1 MTYEEYKKTKREK
14 SAAPD
19 TVDTSDTVYASAPK
33 MSYTEYR
40 KKKGLPTELTGSD
53 SQSYHQKLGQQP
65 SNDASAFGAEK
76 VSVGNIKTMQRL
88 LGTQDSGIWSEDDQK
103 AAGGATA
110 YDAWKDYQQGK
121 LQSRSRSGMSME
133 EWSEQTSLSDHNTLE
148 TQQDLEKEKSYSL
161 AELNYLRQLRS
172 ERDRLIEFQAMGTAT
187 PEYYD
192 LKKRWENYYNQFDD
206 LDERIKKLEKELWWY
221 EREEKYNAV
230 PKNSDFAEFSTTDPP
245 YFKEGP
251 LRDWTYVAVN
261 NPTKSRRWET
271 AAYIHGVAPIY
282 DALNY
287 DNLHYMNDDERAI
300 YNYLNAK
307 EGKKS
312 AEEYLDYLQYD
323 LNERSTDFWEDGAA
337 EFAQKNP
344 VIASLLSTPVQLLAS
359 NGIGDATM
367 QKFKSV
373 VTGEYKPI
381 DFNPDAM
388 LPARLSDTIRDNVDP
403 EKLPILRN
411 IRSKETAEA
420 VYQAIINA
428 QDSATVDV
436 LSLIHPA
443 VREVATAVSSDSV
456 ATQAMLDAVEKGATD
471 NQALTVGTVR
481 ALLEMAYTK
490 FKVGERIGGGN
501 KAVEKIIDQIIS
513 AGLDDVFSNI
523 EFRKKRE

>member
-1 MTYEEYKKTKREK
+1 M
-14 SAAPD
+14 D
-19 TVDTSDTVYASAPK
+19 
-33 MSYTEYR
+33 
-40 KKKGLPTELTGSD
+40 
-53 SQSYHQKLGQQP
+53 
-65 SNDASAFGAEK
+65 
-76 VSVGNIKTMQRL
+76 
-88 LGTQDSGIWSEDDQK
+88 
-103 AAGGATA
+103 
-110 YDAWKDYQQGK
+110 
-121 LQSRSRSGMSME
+121 

-261 NPTKSRRWET
+261 NPTKTRRWET

-312 AEEYLDYLQYD
+312 AKEYLDYLQYD
-323 LNERSTDFWEDGAA
+323 LNERSTDFWEGKISDATQSAPGVS
-337 EFAQKNP
+337 QT
-344 VIASLLSTPVQLLAS
+344 VASLLSTPIALLGGHGMA
-359 NGIGDATM
+359 NAFG
-367 QKFKSV
+367 QKIKSTI
-373 VTGEYKPI
+373 TGEYKPI
-381 DFNPDAM
+381 DYNRDAM
-388 LPARLSDTIRDNVDP
+388 LPAQISGAIQDTVEQNIKDSTGVIDLDQEKYPALSWLLNGKSLAD
-403 EKLPILRN
+403 
-411 IRSKETAEA
+411 
-420 VYQAIINA
+420 VYQWGMGAL
-428 QDSATVDV
+428 DSAALKG
-436 LSLIHPA
+436 LSKIHPA
-443 VREVATAVSSDSV
+443 VGAVASGILSDTAGV
-456 ATQAMLDAVEKGATD
+456 QAMLDAAERGASD
-471 NQALTVGTVR
+471 NQALTVGVLR
-481 ALLEMAYTK
+481 GALEM
-490 FKVGERIGGGN
+490 FINKVQMGRMLGIEN
-501 KAVEKIIDQIIS
+501 KVLNEFIDQMIGEVSDGI
-513 AGLDDVFSNI
+513 FSGI
-523 EFRKKRE
+523 DFQRK